1 MVFSQKEIHCEAPP
15 CSCYSPIS
23 TRRAAFSALQQQAL
37 GTLSAIHAGHA
48 LSAGVEAFRTTTCL
62 HVIPVIAT
70 GDTLVVLQQERTAA
84 GQAITLRGARA
95 RFARR
100 VTGSTVAAVRVLGC
114 CGGREDMG

>member
-1 MVFSQKEIHCEAPP
+1 M
-15 CSCYSPIS
+15 
-23 TRRAAFSALQQQAL
+23 
-37 GTLSAIHAGHA
+37 
-48 LSAGVEAFRTTTCL
+48 EAFGTTTCL

-100 VTGSTVAAVRVLGC
+100 VTGSTVAAVRVLGWL
-114 CGGREDMG
+114 GGTRRHGLGNGIINSAGQGGGVD